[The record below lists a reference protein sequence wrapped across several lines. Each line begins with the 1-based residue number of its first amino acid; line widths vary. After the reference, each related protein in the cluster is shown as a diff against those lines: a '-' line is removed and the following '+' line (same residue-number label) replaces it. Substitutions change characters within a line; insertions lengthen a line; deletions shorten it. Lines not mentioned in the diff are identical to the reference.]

1 MQCARMIF
9 SWDVYIFTTYTIT
22 ARNYIKYADIVTF
35 KYHCWCWCHQVKV
48 GSWWGLITVN
58 SVHTCFLSVTVQCQC
73 YVYIKPTSTDL
84 KKVSG
89 IIVWWSGEISPPHL
103 RWKCFLFRIDRIG
116 REGGGRGGLKV
127 DGNMKKQIIQ
137 RNIKYVICSFITRLV
152 LGYEHKEIIIF

>member
-1 MQCARMIF
+1 MVIF
-9 SWDVYIFTTYTIT
+9 SWDVSTFTYLQSTM
-22 ARNYIKYADIVTF
+22 NYVKYRVWGVTLECE
-35 KYHCWCWCHQVKV
+35 CWCWCHRVKV
-48 GSWWGLITVN
+48 GRWWCLITVN

-73 YVYIKPTSTDL
+73 YVYIKPTTTDL

-137 RNIKYVICSFITRLV
+137 RNIKYVICSFITWLAGW
-152 LGYEHKEIIIF
+152 LAGWEHKEIIIF